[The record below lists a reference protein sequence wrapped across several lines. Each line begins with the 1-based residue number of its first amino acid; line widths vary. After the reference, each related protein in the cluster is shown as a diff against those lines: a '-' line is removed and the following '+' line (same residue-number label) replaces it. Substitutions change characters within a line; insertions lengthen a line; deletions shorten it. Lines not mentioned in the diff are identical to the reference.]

1 MVGRYVKMAARPG
14 QGHVLA
20 QLMLEVA
27 RSLHG
32 TDGCILYAINR
43 TDLAT
48 DDEPETIWVTELWR
62 DQEAIDASLAAL
74 QTDAGKARLGE
85 VMALLQGPPERID
98 LQPLG
103 GVGLP
108 DS

>member
-14 QGHVLA
+14 QGDVLA

-43 TDLAT
+43 VH
-48 DDEPETIWVTELWR
+48 DDPEAIWVTELWR

-85 VMALLQGPPERID
+85 VMALLGGPARADRPAAAR
-98 LQPLG
+98 G
-103 GVGLP
+103 RRTA
-108 DS
+108 

>member
-1 MVGRYVKMAARPG
+1 MVGRYVKMTARAG
-14 QGHVLA
+14 QGDVLA

-43 TDLAT
+43 V
-48 DDEPETIWVTELWR
+48 DDDPEAIWVTELWR
-62 DQEAIDASLAAL
+62 DQGAVDASLAVL
-74 QTDAGKARLGE
+74 QTDAGQARLGE
-85 VMALLQGPPERID
+85 VMALLEGPPERID

-108 DS
+108 ES

>member
-1 MVGRYVKMAARPG
+1 MVGRYVKFTARAG
-14 QGHVLA
+14 QGDALA
-20 QLMLEVA
+20 ELMLGVA

-32 TDGCILYAINR
+32 TDGCALYAINR
-43 TDLAT
+43 AANDS
-48 DDEPETIWVTELWR
+48 DVVWVTELWR
-62 DQEAIDASLAAL
+62 DQEAVDASLTAL

-85 VMALLQGPPERID
+85 VMALVEGPPERID

-108 DS
+108 ES

>member
-1 MVGRYVKMAARPG
+1 MVGRYVKMTARPG
-14 QGHVLA
+14 QGDVLA
-20 QLMLEVA
+20 QMMLGVA

-43 TDLAT
+43 VAT
-48 DDEPETIWVTELWR
+48 NDPEAIWVTELWR

-85 VMALLQGPPERID
+85 VMALLEGPPERID

-108 DS
+108 ES

>member
-1 MVGRYVKMAARPG
+1 MVGRYVKMTARAG
-14 QGHVLA
+14 QGDVLA

-32 TDGCILYAINR
+32 TDGCIVYAINR
-43 TDLAT
+43 TDDA
-48 DDEPETIWVTELWR
+48 DAAEVIWVTELWR
-62 DQEAIDASLAAL
+62 DQEAIDASLAVL

-85 VMALLQGPPERID
+85 VMPLLEGPPERID

-108 DS
+108 ES